1 MKCSIITIG
10 TELNLGL
17 ILDRNSKY
25 LAEKVSG
32 LGIECNFIS
41 TVRDDLS
48 DISRIIKLS
57 LNHSDIIIISGGLGP
72 TDDDI
77 TRDAVASALDI
88 KLIRD
93 KKLDKTS
100 LKFIKK
106 INSRIKNK
114 LLKQSHIPEG
124 STPIIP
130 RIGSASGFRILLEKD
145 RKMIFSIPGVPKEM
159 KSMYIYDI
167 EPFLKETISG
177 DDVKINDIKIKK
189 MTLLT
194 TDISES
200 EIEDNIVDIQK
211 KAKGLNIDIG
221 ITANPGLIKIILIS
235 RSVNEKQ
242 ADINLKTIGD
252 EICMVL
258 GSSVYG
264 KGDTLISENLKDAI
278 AKIGSRVTISTAE
291 SITGGLISS
300 IITDTPGSS
309 GFFLG
314 GVVSYSDYAKMK
326 LLKIDKNSLEKYGA
340 VSRNI
345 CLAMAKN
352 VKSIFNSDYALS
364 VSGYAGPQALKN
376 KLGQVYCCILGPD
389 NYQKV
394 FKKKFLGTRSEIK
407 FKTTQFILN
416 ELRKALVGR
425 LGRL

>member
-1 MKCSIITIG
+1 MKCSVITIG
-10 TELNLGL
+10 TELSLGL

-25 LAEKVSG
+25 LAEKVSA
-32 LGIECNFIS
+32 LGIECNFLC
-41 TVRDDLS
+41 TVKDDLS
-48 DISRIIKLS
+48 DISTSIKLS
-57 LNHSDIIIISGGLGP
+57 LENSDIIIISGGLGP

-93 KKLDKTS
+93 KKLDKS
-100 LKFIKK
+100 SMKFIRRL
-106 INSRIKNK
+106 NSRIKKK
-114 LLKQSHIPEG
+114 LLRQSYIPEG

-130 RIGSASGFRILLEKD
+130 RIGSASGFRIILDEGK
-145 RKMIFSIPGVPKEM
+145 KIIFSIPGVPKEM
-159 KSMYIYDI
+159 RSMYEYDI
-167 EPFLKETISG
+167 EPFLKKTINEN
-177 DDVKINDIKIKK
+177 DVQINDIKIKK

-200 EIEDNIVDIQK
+200 EIEDNIVEIQK

-235 RSVNEKQ
+235 RAVNENQ
-242 ADINLKTIGD
+242 AAINLKTIGD

-264 KGDTLISENLKDAI
+264 KGDTLISENLKDLI
-278 AKIGSRVTISTAE
+278 AKIGSGVTISTAE

-314 GVVSYSDYAKMK
+314 GVVSYSDYAKIK
-326 LLKIDKNSLEKYGA
+326 LLKIDKNSLKKYGA

-352 VKSIFNSDYALS
+352 VKDIFNADYALS

-376 KLGQVYCCILGPD
+376 KLGEVYCCILGPD
-389 NYQKV
+389 NYQET

-416 ELRKALVGR
+416 ELRKALAGR
-425 LGRL
+425 V